1 MIDDQMSTKDSVN
14 TDNQVRRATV
24 IPRLYARIAELEAE
38 VTRLTVERNLWRYGI
53 SRGEALAYRSEDHG
67 PAKKPI
73 R

>member
-1 MIDDQMSTKDSVN
+1 MSVH
-14 TDNQVRRATV
+14 
-24 IPRLYARIAELEAE
+24 IPSHLQDAEAELLTAWKRIAELESE
-38 VTRLTVERNLWRYGI
+38 VARLTTLQLPADL